1 MFRYCT
7 GLVSFCGLYVLQKC
21 RVSISFV
28 RIDVFGTNQVFFLCV
43 KAVAIKIYH
52 GQLFCL
58 QYRLR
63 KFCLRL
69 RQVISLRKN
78 NGGISAVTQ
87 RAAVANSS
95 VSFGVFRWLCVLFEK
110 LRFCRWFVVS
120 LPLGTEPA
128 FGVCRVGCD
137 VNFGTRIFI
146 CRNRQSCPQ
155 AVGFFEVTV

>member
-28 RIDVFGTNQVFFLCV
+28 RIDVFGTNQVFFLCA
-43 KAVAIKIYH
+43 KP
-52 GQLFCL
+52 
-58 QYRLR
+58 
-63 KFCLRL
+63 L
-69 RQVISLRKN
+69 RQKFTMCSFVCNIVYGSFACVCDRQFALRKN
-78 NGGISAVTQ
+78 NGSISAVTQ

-95 VSFGVFRWLCVLFEK
+95 VSFGVFRWRCVLFEK
-110 LRFCRWFVVS
+110 LKFCRWFAVG
-120 LPLGTEPA
+120 LPLGTKPA

-146 CRNRQSCPQ
+146 CRNR
-155 AVGFFEVTV
+155 

>member
-28 RIDVFGTNQVFFLCV
+28 RIDVFGTNQVFSPCA
-43 KAVAIKIYH
+43 KP
-52 GQLFCL
+52 
-58 QYRLR
+58 
-63 KFCLRL
+63 L
-69 RQVISLRKN
+69 RQKFTMCSFVCNIVYGSFACVCDRQFALCQN

-110 LRFCRWFVVS
+110 LKFCRWFAVGLPWKRTPS
-120 LPLGTEPA
+120 LVFAVLGATSVL
-128 FGVCRVGCD
+128 GI
-137 VNFGTRIFI
+137 RIFLFVATDNPA
-146 CRNRQSCPQ
+146 RKQS
-155 AVGFFEVTV
+155 GFSK

>member
-110 LRFCRWFVVS
+110 LKFCRWFVVS
-120 LPLGTEPA
+120 LPWERNPSLVFAVLGATSVL
-128 FGVCRVGCD
+128 GI
-137 VNFGTRIFI
+137 RIFLFVATDNPA
-146 CRNRQSCPQ
+146 RKQS
-155 AVGFFEVTV
+155 GFSK

>member
-69 RQVISLRKN
+69 RQAVCITQKQRQYFCCNTTGSGGKQFCVVWRVSVALRIVWK
-78 NGGISAVTQ
+78 VE
-87 RAAVANSS
+87 
-95 VSFGVFRWLCVLFEK
+95 VLPMVCR
-110 LRFCRWFVVS
+110 RFI
-120 LPLGTEPA
+120 LETEPA

-146 CRNRQSCPQ
+146 CRNRQSWQ
-155 AVGFFEVTV
+155 QQSYSSQ

>member
-52 GQLFCL
+52 VQFCL

-69 RQVISLRKN
+69 RQ
-78 NGGISAVTQ
+78 AVCIMSKQ
-87 RAAVANSS
+87 RRYFCCNTTGVVANSS

-110 LRFCRWFVVS
+110 LKFCRWF
-120 LPLGTEPA
+120 
-128 FGVCRVGCD
+128 
-137 VNFGTRIFI
+137 
-146 CRNRQSCPQ
+146 
-155 AVGFFEVTV
+155 AVGLSWKRTPPLVFAVLGATSISEHAFSFVATDNPARKQSGFSK